1 MGNLCSKEKNKI
13 INSKIFIN
21 ITTPNYI
28 YNDIDLS
35 YNVNHNSHIDN
46 TNRNDTYRDDKY

>member
-21 ITTPNYI
+21 ITTPKYI

-35 YNVNHNSHIDN
+35 YYVYNNSHKHIHIDN
-46 TNRNDTYRDDKY
+46 IL